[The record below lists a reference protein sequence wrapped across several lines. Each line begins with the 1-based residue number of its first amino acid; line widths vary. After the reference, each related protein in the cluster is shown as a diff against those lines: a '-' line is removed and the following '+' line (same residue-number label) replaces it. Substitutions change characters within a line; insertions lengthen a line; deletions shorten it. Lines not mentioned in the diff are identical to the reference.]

1 MGLPDEFKN
10 GEKSMGFRKVPNATR
25 QGEQSEGG

>member
-10 GEKSMGFRKVPNATR
+10 GEKSMGFRKVPKHCVFFR
-25 QGEQSEGG
+25 